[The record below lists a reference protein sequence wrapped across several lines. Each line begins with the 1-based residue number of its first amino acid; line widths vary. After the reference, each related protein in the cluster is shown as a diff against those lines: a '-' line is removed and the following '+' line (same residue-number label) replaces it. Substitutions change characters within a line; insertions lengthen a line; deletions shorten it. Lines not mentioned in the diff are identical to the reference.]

1 MNLISPTPT
10 HNPVAQEA
18 AAALP
23 EWFAIYVMPRHE
35 KRIAEHL
42 CVRQIDYFLPLYEVR
57 HKWKDGSKVTL
68 QLPLFPGYIFV
79 RAVRSRRVAAL
90 EVPGVLSVVGKRDA
104 SQIPDTYVHW
114 LREGLRLGKVE
125 PHPYLP
131 AGTLVRVKSGIMAGT
146 RGVLLRRKSSCRIV
160 LTLEL
165 IMQSVAVE
173 VDIDDIEP
181 VSGDLKC

>member
-1 MNLISPTPT
+1 MNLISPTLS
-10 HNPVAQEA
+10 HNLVATE

-42 CVRQIDYFLPLYEVR
+42 GVRQIDYFLPLYEAR
-57 HKWKDGSKVTL
+57 HKWKNGSKVTL

-79 RAVRSRRVAAL
+79 RTVRNRRVAAL

-104 SQIPDTYVHW
+104 IQIPDTYVHW
-114 LREGLRLGKVE
+114 LRKGLRLGKVE
-125 PHPYLP
+125 PHPGLP
-131 AGTLVRVKSGIMAGT
+131 EGTLVRVKSGIMAGT

-165 IMQSVAVE
+165 IMKSVAVE

-181 VSGDLKC
+181 VPGDLKC